1 MNTLRIHAPACRLSG
16 LYPLLLVCLCFT
28 LGPARADAQER
39 PLPPEPPTGDLAA
52 IGRWIEQWLPVVG
65 AFSYPAIE
73 GTGDFLAQASDSVMA
88 AALEA
93 CTLVLRERSVTT
105 VHAEPVE
112 SRRDIRVPLALV
124 DTSGIE
130 PRIRRPGMLLGR
142 PHVMVTGQLVI
153 PLRTPTRTPF
163 ITVTATGQ
171 TGHDSVAV
179 EHLIPVQFAV
189 VPANRTARALK
200 RAAAICRASKH
211 WEPGGL
217 LENPPVFGY

>member
-1 MNTLRIHAPACRLSG
+1 MNALRIHAPACRLFG
-16 LYPLLLVCLCFT
+16 LYPLLLLGLCFA

-39 PLPPEPPTGDLAA
+39 PVPPEPPTGDLAA
-52 IGRWIEQWLPVVG
+52 IGRWIEHWLPVVG

-73 GTGDFLAQASDSVMA
+73 GTGDFLAHASDSVMA

-163 ITVTATGQ
+163 ITVL
-171 TGHDSVAV
+171 TGHPEGDSLAV

-189 VPANRTARALK
+189 IPANRSARAIR
-200 RAAAICRASKH
+200 RAAALCHPGPEPKH
-211 WEPGGL
+211 DGPLEPETVL
-217 LENPPVFGY
+217 GY